1 MINLKKSRHFTK
13 IVSNN
18 NGAALLMVLI
28 VISLIMFFS
37 TVIMN
42 SILTQGK
49 QNKIIAED
57 YRAVHLAELGTDF
70 TQLKLAE
77 FVDDE
82 DFESTNEKFYFDDLF
97 NMLNEEAKDF
107 TVDEDFPERK
117 FMISKDDRKKSSYE
131 MTDDGANVFLKVTG
145 VDDET
150 EKDIY
155 VTYRLRFATSGGSLD
170 DVDDWDSVSDE
181 FPSPPE
187 NSDHDCSGNLNGCD
201 AEEGETVYIGEGET
215 EIKNNELTTGDFYSD
230 GKISVSANA
239 KLTILGSGVFNGV
252 YINPS
257 KHTEVLIRDHAY
269 FNSQLVLKSNK
280 HGMFNACGSARF
292 KQGFDYGGQ
301 FGVRQH
307 LISDEPAY
315 FDQATASVGG
325 DALFKQG
332 VFFHK
337 NNGSLQVGGDV
348 TIYVNQDPQKYF
360 NSISNRLSV
369 IGDLTIHGN
378 GETIVKSSY
387 SNDENFTQL
396 NNPSFASVC
405 ADYPLPET
413 GGSGDGDTGADLV
426 DGEY

>member
-42 SILTQGK
+42 SILSQGK
-49 QNKIIAED
+49 QNQIVAED

-77 FVDDE
+77 YVDDE
-82 DFESTNEKFYFDDLF
+82 DFESSNETFYFHDLF

-181 FPSPPE
+181 FPPPPE
-187 NSDHDCSGNLNGCD
+187 NPDHNCTSGLNDCD

-239 KLTILGSGVFNGV
+239 KLTILGSGVFNGM

-292 KQGFDYGGQ
+292 KQGFNYGGQ

-315 FDQATASVGG
+315 FDKVTVSIGG
-325 DALFKQG
+325 DALFKKGLFFNHHKHG
-332 VFFHK
+332 V
-337 NNGSLQVGGDV
+337 LQVGGDI
-348 TIYVNQDPQKYF
+348 TIYVNQNPDEYF
-360 NSISNRLSV
+360 KNISNHLHV
-369 IGDLTIHGN
+369 VGDLTIHGS
-378 GETIVKSSY
+378 GKTIVNPSGDYKV
-387 SNDENFTQL
+387 DQL
-396 NNPSFASVC
+396 NNPSFANVC